1 MEIRAKNS
9 SKKWS
14 LNPRPITVNRDKML
28 KMLLDRGMSNRELSE
43 IVRPMRDMTQEEK
56 ELYAAKIIQEFEDV

>member
-1 MEIRAKNS
+1 MENRNNS

-14 LNPRPITVNRDKML
+14 LNPRPITVSRDKML
-28 KMLLDRGMSNRELSE
+28 KMLLDRGINNRELSE

-56 ELYAAKIIQEFEDV
+56 ELYAAKVIQQFEDV

>member
-1 MEIRAKNS
+1 MEKSENKA

-28 KMLLDRGMSNRELSE
+28 KMFLDRGTSLEELSE

-56 ELYAAKIIQEFEDV
+56 ETYAAKILRQYETK